1 MCGEDGR
8 AAGVRLGAQLR
19 RRPYRADGMHRAA
32 GVPGRS
38 ERIPDDE
45 GVGRVVFGERS
56 RGLPPIPGHGGMRV
70 ALEPA
75 GASHVAVAEEYSM
88 WQSQRR
94 HQGNRDRT
102 PVGEVQ
108 ARG

>member
-1 MCGEDGR
+1 
-8 AAGVRLGAQLR
+8 
-19 RRPYRADGMHRAA
+19 
-32 GVPGRS
+32 
-38 ERIPDDE
+38 
-45 GVGRVVFGERS
+45 
-56 RGLPPIPGHGGMRV
+56 MRV

-108 ARG
+108 ARGCGTVEASRASRGESKERLKLNLAVRSYFVGLNA